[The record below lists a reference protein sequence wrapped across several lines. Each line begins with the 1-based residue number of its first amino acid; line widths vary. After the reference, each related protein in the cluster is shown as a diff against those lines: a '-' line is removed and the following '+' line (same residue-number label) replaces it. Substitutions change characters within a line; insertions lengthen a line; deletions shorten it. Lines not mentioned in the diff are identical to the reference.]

1 VTFEVYVVPEVRL
14 AAARQAVYG
23 DPVPPRLLRLLARLL
38 GAQAVRRWVE
48 TQPPRG
54 ATATEA
60 RPTEP
65 AAGAAAPAPA
75 APAAAANG
83 EPAKAEA
90 APEPTEFEVSVPS
103 FSRGEATPM
112 GRARVASGSD
122 ENLLALAAAG
132 ESGGGGPLSDDA
144 EVRLC
149 RVAEDADAEAR
160 LPALRVLRTRLD
172 RPRVRALAD
181 KLRDDLKGPPE
192 RAVLAATA
200 LGELRDAAAVPAL
213 MAALQGPAALAQTA
227 QRALVEIAKQDFGTS
242 RRRWTA
248 WWDRHQGQHRAEWL
262 FDGLS
267 HKAAEIRFSA
277 SEELRL
283 LTGEYF
289 GYHFD
294 LPKRER
300 EDAAARWR
308 QWWVES
314 KRRG

>member
-1 VTFEVYVVPEVRL
+1 
-14 AAARQAVYG
+14 
-23 DPVPPRLLRLLARLL
+23 
-38 GAQAVRRWVE
+38 VRRWVE
-48 TQPPRG
+48 TQAPRAAAAPEQTAPG
-54 ATATEA
+54 HPAVAATATVA
-60 RPTEP
+60 T
-65 AAGAAAPAPA
+65 AV
-75 APAAAANG
+75 NG
-83 EPAKAEA
+83 EPGKAEA

-103 FSRGEATPM
+103 FSRAAPTPV
-112 GRARVASGSD
+112 GRARVTGSD
-122 ENLLALAAAG
+122 DELLALAAAG
-132 ESGGGGPLSDDA
+132 ESPGGGPLSDDA

-160 LPALRVLRTRLD
+160 LPALRALRTRLD
-172 RPRVRALAD
+172 RPRVRALAE
-181 KLRDDLKGPPE
+181 KLDDDLRGPPE
-192 RAVLAATA
+192 RTVLAASA

-213 MAALQGPAALAQTA
+213 MAALQGPPALAQTA

-248 WWDRHQGQHRAEWL
+248 WWERHQGQHRAEWL

-300 EDAAARWR
+300 EEAAARWR

-314 KRRG
+314 KRPR